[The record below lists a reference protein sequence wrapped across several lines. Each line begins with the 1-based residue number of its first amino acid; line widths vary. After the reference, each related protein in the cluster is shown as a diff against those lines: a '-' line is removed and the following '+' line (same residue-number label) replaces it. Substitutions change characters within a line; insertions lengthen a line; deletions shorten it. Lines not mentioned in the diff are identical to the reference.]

1 MVCPDTEPT
10 PDLKT
15 QLEIAKGIGKEL
27 VNTIISTLNLV
38 SSVDA
43 PGLDDPSVGIPLLTP
58 SNDLQEGGM
67 GGTSGIITGL
77 GVLSTTAA
85 GAEAIATRGAGEA
98 STVLPKEGVYE
109 GPDATVPGRTYVGQ
123 SGDIPSRLAR
133 HEASGKFAPGTKVST
148 TEVTG
153 GKTAREVAE
162 HNRIQN
168 LGGVRSRPV
177 MADPSEAISSTGSDM
192 EPQLNDPDF
201 VSTLVFENV
210 THPCKPKPRF
220 AYLFPNCS
228 SALIQARLRP
238 DLSDAQRSLAA
249 LELRRGDVDA
259 VRQTA
264 QQIITAEPYSPDGFL
279 LKGIAE
285 IARQHYSDA
294 QQDAQPCRERHRV
307 LLPIFRWATSACPE
321 TLFRGREVL
330 PAGAR

>member
-1 MVCPDTEPT
+1 MQRAISTMRSAACSSSVEFCCGRKFTGKQRDSESNLDYFGARYYASTMGRFLTPDWTSSPSSVPYADFSDPQSLNQYSYVRNNPLSRTDADGHCDPEMVCPDTEPT

-168 LGGVRSRPV
+168 LGGVRSRP
-177 MADPSEAISSTGSDM
+177 GSKT
-192 EPQLNDPDF
+192 
-201 VSTLVFENV
+201 SNV
-210 THPCKPKPRF
+210 RNPIGKK
-220 AYLFPNCS
+220 
-228 SALIQARLRP
+228 
-238 DLSDAQRSLAA
+238 
-249 LELRRGDVDA
+249 
-259 VRQTA
+259 RQN
-264 QQIITAEPYSPDGFL
+264 L
-279 LKGIAE
+279 LKQGSTDE
-285 IARQHYSDA
+285 
-294 QQDAQPCRERHRV
+294 E
-307 LLPIFRWATSACPE
+307 
-321 TLFRGREVL
+321 
-330 PAGAR
+330 